1 MRFSKALSY
10 ASRLERG
17 ILAILAL
24 AASSL
29 FAFVYLADEV
39 MEGSTHG
46 FDSRVLLFFRNP
58 QDLSDPIGPRWFE
71 EVMRDFTALGGTAVL
86 TLLTIFVTGFL
97 VMSGKRRSAALV
109 ATSIVL
115 GTAFSTVLKLV
126 FDRPRPDLVPH
137 GMDVY
142 TLSFPSS
149 HAMMSALV
157 YLTLG
162 ALLARTQ
169 SSVRVRV
176 YLLVCAILLT
186 FLIGV
191 SRIYLGVH
199 WPTDVLAGWAVGS
212 CWALLSWLIARR
224 LQTAG
229 PVEAPGVSSAEG
241 GVATPPSVSKDQ
253 AA

>member
-1 MRFSKALSY
+1 MLFHVSKALSY

-17 ILAILAL
+17 ILAAFAL
-24 AASSL
+24 AATSL
-29 FAFVYLADEV
+29 FFFVFIADEV
-39 MEGSTHG
+39 MEGSTSS
-46 FDSRVLLFFRNP
+46 FDSYVLLLFRNP
-58 QDLSDPIGPRWFE
+58 GDLSDPLGPRWFE

-86 TLLTIFVTGFL
+86 TLLTVFVTLFL
-97 VMSGKRRSAALV
+97 VMSGKRRTALLV
-109 ATSIVL
+109 AGSIAL
-115 GTAFSTVLKLV
+115 GTFLSTVLKFV

-162 ALLARTQ
+162 ALLARTEK
-169 SSVRVRV
+169 SLRVRI
-176 YLLVCAILLT
+176 YFILCAMLLT

-212 CWALLSWLIARR
+212 CWALLSWLLARR
-224 LQTAG
+224 LQSRG
-229 PVEAPGVSSAEG
+229 PVEPPG
-241 GVATPPSVSKDQ
+241 ATDEESGALAPPS
-253 AA
+253 